1 MCDLYSIMKFI
12 LVRVLSFRSKYIL
25 ILLSEIVYKYQSVSW
40 LMKTDRWFVIFT
52 DFLSSWLIT
61 KTGNKV
67 FNSNDEF
74 GYLCSLSYQILLM
87 YFNTRLLDAHAFRV
101 AMSYNFAAPFPA
113 LLVSLALKFG
123 LSDIDRVTAV
133 SFDLCW
139 CSISSSTP
147 CTFNVSDFSMWML
160 SFLETSF

>member
-1 MCDLYSIMKFI
+1 MIYLLWLMSYSNVWSSLFMYLGIILVAFLSGISSLIPLWFEEIVLIIYIIFYIFPMCDLYSIMKFI
-12 LVRVLSFRSKYIL
+12 LVSVLSFRSKYIL

-74 GYLCSLSYQILLM
+74 GCSCSLSYQILDV
-87 YFNTRLLDAHAFRV
+87 F
-101 AMSYNFAAPFPA
+101 
-113 LLVSLALKFG
+113 
-123 LSDIDRVTAV
+123 
-133 SFDLCW
+133 
-139 CSISSSTP
+139 
-147 CTFNVSDFSMWML
+147 
-160 SFLETSF
+160 